1 MTDEAHFHSSSRKA
15 SDMSQSSS
23 IYEIHDERFR
33 HLIVASAGLEEL
45 YSDCRWAEGPVW
57 FADTQCLIFSDIPN
71 QRMLRWVEGGGVSVF
86 RSPSNFTNGNTRDR
100 QGRLISCEHGGRRVV
115 RTELDGTSTVLA
127 DSYQGKRLNSPN
139 DVVVRSD
146 GSIWF
151 TDPTYGILSDYEGFR
166 AEPEQA
172 THNVYRLDPHTG
184 VLEAVITDFGQPNGL
199 AFSPDESLLY
209 VADSASSHDPKAPR
223 HIRVFD
229 VSQDGR
235 VIGHRVFCEIDN
247 GLPDGFRVDIT
258 GNVWTSAGDGVH
270 CFSPE
275 GTLLG
280 KIKVPQTVANVA
292 FGGSRRNRL
301 FITATKSL
309 YSVYLAVNGI

>member
-1 MTDEAHFHSSSRKA
+1 
-15 SDMSQSSS
+15 MSNS

-33 HLIVASAGLEEL
+33 HLIVASAGLDEL
-45 YSDCRWAEGPVW
+45 YSGCRWAEGPVW

-71 QRMLRWVEGGGVSVF
+71 QLMLRWVEGGGVSVL
-86 RSPSNFTNGNTRDR
+86 RSPSNFTNGNSRDR
-100 QGRLISCEHGGRRVV
+100 QGRLVSCEHGGRRVV
-115 RTELDGTSTVLA
+115 RTELDGSITVLA

-146 GSIWF
+146 ESVWF

-166 AEPEQA
+166 SEPEQPSR
-172 THNVYRLDPHTG
+172 NVYRLDPQSG
-184 VLEAVITDFGQPNGL
+184 SLEAVVTDFRQPNGL
-199 AFSPDESLLY
+199 AFSPDERRLY
-209 VADSASSHDPKAPR
+209 VADSASSHDVDAPR

-229 VSQDGR
+229 VADGR
-235 VIGHRVFCEIDN
+235 RLINGRVFCEIDN
-247 GLPDGFRVDIT
+247 GLPDGFRVDRT

-275 GTLLG
+275 GQLLG
-280 KIKVPQTVANVA
+280 KIKVPQVVANVA
-292 FGGSRRNRL
+292 FGGTRRNRL

-309 YSVYLAVNGI
+309 YAVYLAVDGI